1 MRDVRIASCSL
12 TGSRSHNEDDLR
24 FGAGQHGRYA
34 VLADGA
40 GGHRRGAEAAR
51 RAVECIERLMTGGGL
66 DFNPASLTAMVRQAH
81 RVVQAHQET
90 GPAEARMHSTLVAL
104 WIDASAG
111 HALWSHVGDSRLY
124 RIRHRRTDVIT
135 SDDSVVQRM
144 VQSGLISAEVAR
156 HHPQKNQLVAALGIE
171 GDIEPHTVVRPVE
184 VLEGDAFLLC
194 SDGWWEPIDE
204 AALIDSLSSALTP
217 EDWLSDM
224 RARIEARALPR
235 QDNFS
240 AVAVWVGDPGDVT
253 QPGEDDTMPRL
264 FRAGAA

>member
-12 TGSRSHNEDDLR
+12 VGARSHNEDDLR
-24 FGAGQHGRYA
+24 SGLGQRGRYA

-51 RAVECIERLMTGGGL
+51 RAVDCMERLMLEGGL
-66 DFNPASLTAMVRQAH
+66 EFAPSSLTAMVRQAH
-81 RVVQAHQET
+81 RVVQAHQDA

-104 WIDASAG
+104 WIDLEGG

-124 RIRHRRTDVIT
+124 RIRHRRVDVIT

-144 VQSGLISAEVAR
+144 VQSGLISPEAAR

-194 SDGWWEPIDE
+194 SDGWWEPLDE
-204 AALIDSLSSALTP
+204 RALVDSLSSALTP
-217 EDWLSDM
+217 DDWLADM
-224 RARIEARALPR
+224 RSRIEARAQPR

-240 AVAVWVGDPGDVT
+240 ALAVWVGDPGDVT
-253 QPGEDDTMPRL
+253 QPGEEDTMPQLLRP
-264 FRAGAA
+264 R